1 MTNSVICRS
10 ILHDPEVYPNP
21 DEFRPER
28 FLDDGINPPAPYP
41 EAAFGF
47 GRRICP
53 GRYFSDKEL
62 FITVASVL
70 ATLDISPPVD
80 KSGNPID
87 VVLDHY
93 NGLIS

>member
-1 MTNSVICRS
+1 MYDNSIIRS

-21 DEFRPER
+21 EEFYPER

-41 EAAFGF
+41 EAAFGY
-47 GRRICP
+47 GRRVCP

-62 FITVASVL
+62 FIIIAPVL
-70 ATLDISPPVD
+70 AALDTSPPVN

-87 VVLDHY
+87 IVLDHY
-93 NGLIS
+93 NGFVS

>member
-1 MTNSVICRS
+1 VIRS